1 MKVTNLKRYGEGDSY
16 QLKSTITKEVLPG
29 EHVHPGGWQWDETDE
44 NGKVIFECRTDKD
57 GCGLW
62 INGRQVTGTCQY
74 KAAKTASGQRQ
85 KIKRERAGAWIDYEA
100 MNA

>member
-1 MKVTNLKRYGEGDSY
+1 MKVTNLHRYGEGNTY
-16 QLKSTITKEVLPG
+16 QLKNRITGETLEG
-29 EHVHPGGWQWDETDE
+29 EHTHTGGWQWDETDE

-62 INGRQVTGTCQY
+62 INGRQVEGTSQY
-74 KAAKTASGQRQ
+74 TAAKTASGQRQ
-85 KIKRERAGAWIDYEA
+85 KIKRERAEAWVDYEA